1 MWRAGTGQSRQF
13 MENEPEIHGT
23 LIARNTVLNMV
34 GQGIPLLVGL
44 ATIPYIVRGLG
55 TERFGIL
62 SIAWVLLGY
71 FSLFDLGLGRAT
83 TKFAAEALGRR
94 EAERLPGLVWTSLAF
109 QALSGLV
116 GSVVV
121 AALTPLLVESVLK
134 IPAGMVAETK
144 LAFFVIA
151 ASLPVVL
158 ATNALRG
165 VLEAAQRFDLV
176 NYIKLP
182 ASACV
187 FLLPAVAVPFGLR
200 LPGIVVLLVLAR
212 LGATLGYL
220 GFCLRL
226 FPVLRHRPSLDLKM
240 VRPLVGFGGWATI
253 SSVIGP
259 LLTYMDRFLIGAL
272 ISIAAVGYY
281 AAPYEAVTRLWI
293 LPGSLAATLFPAF
306 SSMGAS
312 DRMRTELG
320 RLYARSVKSLLLVM
334 GPLMALIVVFAPQI
348 LRLWLGQDFAEKSTL
363 ALQILSVGVLIN
375 SLACVPF
382 SLLQGM
388 GRPDLSAKFH
398 LLELPV
404 YAVLAWS
411 LIGSMGIAGAAL
423 AWTLRFALD
432 AILHFAGAAK
442 LRLVPLRALA
452 QSDLVRSMAGVF
464 VFGLGLALA
473 VLLAGALPSQ
483 LLLATLLV
491 GSFGFASWIFFL
503 DSSERK
509 SLASAFSQLVATF
522 GRAK

>member
-1 MWRAGTGQSRQF
+1 MA
-13 MENEPEIHGT
+13 EPLEIHGG
-23 LIARNTVLNMV
+23 LLARNTLLNFA
-34 GQGIPLLVGL
+34 GQVIPLLVGL
-44 ATIPYIVRGLG
+44 ATIPYVVRGLG

-83 TKFAAEALGRR
+83 TKFVAEALGRH
-94 EAERLPGLVWTSLAF
+94 EVGRLPGLVWTSLAF
-109 QALSGLV
+109 QVLSGLV
-116 GSVVV
+116 GSLVVT
-121 AALTPLLVESVLK
+121 ALTPLLVERVLK
-134 IPAGMVAETK
+134 IPVGLIAETK
-144 LAFFVIA
+144 LAFFVLA

-182 ASACV
+182 ASASV
-187 FLLPAVAVPFGLR
+187 FLLPAIALPFGLG

-220 GFCLRL
+220 GVCLRL
-226 FPVLRHRPSLDLKM
+226 FPALRHRPSLDSTIL
-240 VRPLVGFGGWATI
+240 RPLVGFGGWVTI
-253 SSVIGP
+253 SNVIGP

-272 ISIAAVGYY
+272 MSIAAVGYY
-281 AAPYEAVTRLWI
+281 AAPYEAITRLWI

-312 DRMRTELG
+312 DTTRTELG
-320 RLYARSVKSLLLVM
+320 RLYARSVKLSLLAM
-334 GPLMALIVVFAPQI
+334 GPLTALIVVFAPQI
-348 LRLWLGQDFAEKSTL
+348 LRLWLGQDFAAKGTL
-363 ALQILSVGVLIN
+363 AMQILALGVLIN
-375 SLACVPF
+375 SLAVVPF
-382 SLLQGM
+382 SLIQGV

-398 LLELPV
+398 LLELPI

-423 AWTLRFALD
+423 AWTLRFTLD
-432 AILHFAGAAK
+432 AILHFGAAAK
-442 LRLVPLRALA
+442 LRLVPLGALT
-452 QSDLVRSMAGVF
+452 QDTLLRSMMGVF
-464 VFGLGLALA
+464 VFGLVLAPA
-473 VLLAGALPSQ
+473 VLLAGALPRQ
-483 LLLATLLV
+483 ILLATLLV
-491 GSFGFASWIFFL
+491 ASYGFATWSFFL

-509 SLASAFSQLVATF
+509 FTASAFSQLVAAF

>member
-1 MWRAGTGQSRQF
+1 MTKGL
-13 MENEPEIHGT
+13 EIRGT
-23 LIARNTVLNMV
+23 LLARNTLLNLA
-34 GQGIPLLVGL
+34 GQVIPLLIGV
-44 ATIPYIVRGLG
+44 ATIPYVVRGLG

-83 TKFAAEALGRR
+83 TKFVAEALGRH
-94 EAERLPGLVWTSLAF
+94 EAQKLPGLVWTSLAF
-109 QALSGLV
+109 QVLSGLV
-116 GSVVV
+116 GSLVV
-121 AALTPLLVESVLK
+121 AALTPLLVERVLK
-134 IPAGMVAETK
+134 IPAGLVAETK
-144 LAFFVIA
+144 LTFFVLA
-151 ASLPVVL
+151 VSLPVVL

-182 ASACV
+182 ASASV
-187 FLLPAVAVPFGLR
+187 FLLPAIALPFGLG

-226 FPVLRHRPSLDLKM
+226 FPVLRHRPSFDSTM
-240 VRPLVGFGGWATI
+240 VRPLVGFGGWVTI
-253 SSVIGP
+253 SNVIGP
-259 LLTYMDRFLIGAL
+259 LLTYMDRLLIGAL

-281 AAPYEAVTRLWI
+281 TAPYEAITRLWI
-293 LPGSLAATLFPAF
+293 LPGSLTATLFPAF

-312 DRMRTELG
+312 DTTRAELG

-334 GPLMALIVVFAPQI
+334 GPLVALIIVFAPQI
-348 LRLWLGQDFAEKSTL
+348 LGLWLGQDFAEKGTL
-363 ALQILSVGVLIN
+363 AMQILSLGLLVS
-375 SLACVPF
+375 SLGSVPF
-382 SLLQGM
+382 SLLQGT

-398 LLELPV
+398 LLELPI

-423 AWTLRFALD
+423 AWTLRFTLD
-432 AILHFAGAAK
+432 TILHFVAAAK
-442 LRLVPLRALA
+442 LRLVPLGALA
-452 QSDLVRSMAGVF
+452 QKGLVRSMAGLF
-464 VFGLGLALA
+464 VLGLVLALA
-473 VLLAGALPSQ
+473 VLLAGALPRQ

-491 GSFGFASWIFFL
+491 ASFGFAAWSFFL
-503 DSSERK
+503 DSSERRI
-509 SLASAFSQLVATF
+509 LASTFSQLVATF